1 MYATQYADDFYG
13 TGMGL
18 TLATIAKP
26 VTQVTG
32 SIPVVGGVISAIGG
46 LLGGNSKDPGRLA
59 SNNDAYN
66 QALNS
71 PLTLFKDQGVQPT
84 AFLLMKS
91 PTAQGGQGGWATD
104 KAKNDAWTK
113 FSSAKTTL
121 TGRGYKFVPDGSVT
135 APVTTTGYQTASY
148 GASAGGVPT
157 APDISSGLVKG
168 MSGGALAVAGIAA
181 FGIYYLMNNR

>member
-1 MYATQYADDFYG
+1 MYATGYDNVYYG
-13 TGMGL
+13 NDMG
-18 TLATIAKP
+18 IALP
-26 VTQVTG
+26 AIAG
-32 SIPVVGGVISAIGG
+32 AISGISSIFGGG
-46 LLGGNSKDPGRLA
+46 SKDPGRLA
-59 SNNDAYN
+59 SNVDAYN
-66 QALNS
+66 QALSS

-121 TGRGYKFVPDGSVT
+121 TGRGYRFVADGSVT
-135 APVTTTGYQTASY
+135 APTSTTPYLQTT
-148 GASAGGVPT
+148 SAGGTVGGALVPT
-157 APDISSGLVKG
+157 APDLSSKLVAG

-181 FGIYYLMNNR
+181 LGIYYLINNR